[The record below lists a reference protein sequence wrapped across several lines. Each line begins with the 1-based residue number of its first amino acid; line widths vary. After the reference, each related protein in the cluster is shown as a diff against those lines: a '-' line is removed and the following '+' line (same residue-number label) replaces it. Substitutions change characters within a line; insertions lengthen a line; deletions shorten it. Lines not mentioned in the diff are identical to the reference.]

1 MAPYIDLQDSPPSAD
16 AVSHTQST
24 KDTNFASQYW
34 EELFRSVGSQPRLA
48 CLPLDH
54 QWPRAETTVR
64 APNSLFDAATSFG
77 RTHNTSLE
85 DLIYAVWA
93 IVCARQTVSGQCTAV
108 FTVAGRSRS
117 TGKHVSTGNGEDKHD
132 YPLVLSVPDDVD
144 VLSWIRHVG
153 TAAATASAHS
163 HIGYERIMETASA
176 MRPQVK
182 LSVTFEDDSRDTMA
196 PDDDFP
202 LVFNICAS
210 AGLQLRMRHNASV
223 PRVDVRTLLDRFE
236 VTLQRVTENHDAKVS
251 SVDIM
256 PPVERQLLLDYGKA
270 ALKPKSGLVHCL
282 VEEQAKVRPD
292 AAAVQFE
299 TEPALTYSA
308 LNKRSNQLA
317 RQLRQHGAQYIAVHL
332 RMSTDFIVALLAIL
346 KSGAAYVILDPD
358 APAARKS
365 FILED
370 LQPGL
375 VLVDPSTAGELDKE
389 VQIGELLSQSFS
401 HDDGDLINVQD
412 PNSVAYVIYTSG
424 STGKPKSVLLEHR
437 AAFNGLLA
445 FPPVAG
451 LRQLLFFNPAF
462 SAAQRSIWATLT
474 VGGCLCL
481 ASKENLTVHTAK
493 MINTMDVNSVDMTSS
508 AAALISPDDVPS
520 LRRMVL
526 GGDMVNPTVI
536 QTWEHRV
543 ELLSSYGLS
552 ECTQLNWRHRLQS
565 NVSARMIG
573 QPYDTTTSYVLIPG
587 TTELSPLLVPG
598 ELCLGGA
605 QIARGYLHRP
615 EETTKRFVQ
624 NPFGKGRLYRTGDM
638 AVRHADGSV
647 ELIGRIDFQVKIN
660 GHRVD
665 PGEPNSIIQAIEEVE
680 DSAVVPASVNN
691 RTVLVAAVVSRS
703 DTDWGALV
711 GKLRPFLAAR
721 LPLYMVP
728 QFWVSMP
735 DLPVNANGKVDMVAI
750 RKTVEGLGESG
761 QLLPERCHMRVKEE
775 GNLTDNEM
783 VVRSLWAK
791 ILSLPESEIS
801 LGDSFI
807 SLGGTSLEAIQVV
820 SQLQLVHGLS
830 LRVEDILLGDSL
842 SGVARAVQPQLAEEK
857 ADNDTTSSASFQVSP
872 SIENFGIGISD
883 IEDAFPVTPFQ
894 EAAIANTMMGGTS
907 YIYSRSYSFEG
918 YRQDDIKA
926 AFETLMKS
934 DRCLRATFVPNGTT
948 FLQVVRK
955 TADIPWVASDIDVTE
970 YMQQQ
975 MTKAMYPGELWWN
988 AAALPNNVL
997 VITAHHALFDFWS
1010 NEFLIQDL
1018 TSVLQGTPRIERG
1031 GFRRYIE
1038 YLRQHDAVAMQRF
1051 WQGYLDGAVPSR
1063 LGSQAAPENTVTAEV
1078 HCDLK
1083 TTALKR
1089 RVTPGVL
1096 LYAAW
1101 AVVLGLANSTED
1113 VVMGVTI
1120 SGRDAPVAG
1129 ILQMSGP
1136 TLMVA
1141 PLRVKV
1147 NRTTPLDELVEN
1159 VQSNLWAVAKNA
1171 PYGLRRILQASG
1183 QPKDFF
1189 DTMANFLIKIPAP
1202 TPPGG
1207 LRQLPESNLGTVEY
1221 TKLELRNE
1229 SLDRV
1234 TLTSTLEPEYAQTL
1248 ADTLAAVLDTAFDA
1262 PLTKIGE
1269 FTLVQ
1274 PVPRLMDRLDD
1285 PVGNVPG
1292 HSEAHTNKVKDLA
1305 KIPDGELA
1313 HSALQRIA
1321 ACHPSRTAVED
1332 ISGARI
1338 TYSGLAIKMNQLAGL
1353 LRERGLVL
1361 EQIVPIML
1369 EKSINTIVAMFGIL
1383 VAGGAFLPL
1392 GPENPRERN
1401 LGILEDSGAKLVI
1414 TDQLN
1419 ADFFKGTPYEVVI
1432 LDAVSW
1438 DTIPLQRQIVPG
1450 LNPNSLAYV
1459 IYTSGSTGK
1468 PKGTLIP
1475 HSAIVAAVEGILYA
1489 TTKDNSRRILWSLNY
1504 TFDGSFYPLFPT
1516 LSTGRTLCVAPH
1528 NIIVGNLA
1536 EVITTMKVDQIN
1548 LTPTMASLLHPDDV
1562 PTLEILATGGE
1573 PVTHNMLNVWAPRI
1587 KVYTSYGPTEA
1598 TICVTTRAVTPD
1610 MNIRNVGSP
1619 FPNTTAL
1626 ILDPDTTEEQPSGS
1640 VGELCIAGPQL
1651 ARGYLNRPEATNKAF
1666 QGNSNQRFYRTGD
1679 LARLLP
1685 NGEIELFGRKDDQV
1699 KINGHRMELG
1709 EIESVIR
1716 QANVFSQCA
1725 VIAAT
1730 VLKKKQLV
1738 AFCSTSVQTPGEK
1751 TEEENLLLPPRQSTE
1766 VDQVKAQLTTL
1777 PQYMVPTIWLP
1788 VSKLPS
1794 LTSGKI
1800 DRKRLT
1806 ALVEGMAD
1814 SVLKGYLPHSEMS
1827 EIESEAEQEL
1837 QSLWSALFDTPIED
1851 IHANST
1857 FHAMGGDSISAL
1869 NLGSMLRRRGY
1880 KIQINDILS
1889 SSTLR
1894 EQAALMVKDQAN
1906 ANSTAAEPVQQLVFQ
1921 PPEAVYERLV
1931 EIGVSVN
1938 DVEDIYPCSP
1948 GQIEFFTQGEKQDRF
1963 WQLMA
1968 VRTLP
1973 DDLDFDRWI
1982 YLTTQ
1987 LTKNNQILRA
1997 LYLQTDTQNP
2007 QTLVQV
2013 VLKHPVLNLA
2023 YRSYRTEEQKQSI
2036 LEAEWQTPFDP
2047 AKPFVRYTLLENSE
2061 GTRDLVINLH
2071 HSSYDGTL
2079 LHIFDDQFQ
2088 ALNQNQPIQRPTPF
2102 KDFITHFLG
2111 TPKQPQLDYW
2121 TRLLQNHYF
2130 DFPSTVTNPKLSST
2144 EVAKIDASVGI
2155 NDLASSTG
2163 VTAPIVFQTAYSLL
2177 LAHLSGAQDV
2187 IYDNL
2192 VTGRN
2197 VALDNPQLIN
2207 GNCANFL
2214 PYHSHV
2220 AEDMPIE
2227 TLLRST
2233 QADFWA
2239 STENGLVSLGEIY
2252 EALGRDRSTAAAKC
2266 LFCFQPFEPATPQQD
2281 PMRWVVMKMSKNRMT
2296 FNYAI
2301 QMEVVKAAAKGEYIV
2316 RFGYDERAF
2325 SSDEARAALTWYTRC
2340 LDGMVKRKVVG
2351 ELGV

>member
-1 MAPYIDLQDSPPSAD
+1 MAPYIDSQDDSPSSVD
-16 AVSHTQST
+16 AFSHVQPT
-24 KDTNFASQYW
+24 KDANVASQYW
-34 EELFRSVGSQPRLA
+34 EELLRSVGSQTRLA

-54 QWPRAETTVR
+54 QWPRAETTVL
-64 APNSLFDAATSFG
+64 ASDGLLEAAMTFG
-77 RTHNTSLE
+77 RTHNITLE

-93 IVCARQTVSGQCTAV
+93 IVSARQTVSAQSTV
-108 FTVAGRSRS
+108 MFTVGGRNQPSAKQD
-117 TGKHVSTGNGEDKHD
+117 TTENGGAEQD
-132 YPLVLSVPDDVD
+132 YPLVLSVPEDVD
-144 VLSWIRHVG
+144 ILSWVRHVR
-153 TAAATASAHS
+153 TAAAAASALS
-163 HIGYERIMETASA
+163 YIGYDRIMQTAEGI
-176 MRPQVK
+176 RPQVK
-182 LSVTFEDDSRDTMA
+182 LSVTFEDDSHDTMA

-202 LVFNICAS
+202 LVFNVIAS
-210 AGLQLRMRHNASV
+210 ASLKLSMRHNATV
-223 PRVDVRTLLDRFE
+223 PRGDVRALLDRFA

-256 PPVERQLLLDYGKA
+256 PPAERQLLLDYGKA
-270 ALKPKSGLVHCL
+270 PLKPKSGMVHSL

-299 TEPALTYSA
+299 AEPPLTYSA

-317 RQLRQHGAQYIAVHL
+317 RRIRQNGAKYIAVHL

-358 APAARKS
+358 APVARKS
-365 FILED
+365 FIHED

-375 VLVDPSTAGELDKE
+375 ILVDNSTAGELDKE
-389 VQIGELLSQSFS
+389 AQIGDLLSQSS
-401 HDDGDLINVQD
+401 SNDTGDLVHVQD
-412 PNSVAYVIYTSG
+412 PSSVAYVIYTSG
-424 STGKPKSVLLEHR
+424 STGKPKPVLLDHQ

-445 FPPVAG
+445 FPPVAD

-462 SAAQRSIWATLT
+462 SAAQRSIWATLS

-481 ASKENLTVHTAK
+481 ASKENLTIHTAK
-493 MINTMDVNSVDMTSS
+493 MINTMNVNSIDMTSS

-526 GGDMVNPTVI
+526 GGEMVNPTVI

-565 NVSARMIG
+565 NVSSRMIG

-587 TTELSPLLVPG
+587 TTELAPLLVPG

-605 QIARGYLHRP
+605 QLARGYLHHS
-615 EETTKRFVQ
+615 EETTKRFIQ

-638 AVRHADGSV
+638 AVRHADGLV
-647 ELIGRIDFQVKIN
+647 ELVGRIDFQVKIN

-665 PGEPNSIIQAIEEVE
+665 PGEPNSIIQANEEVE

-691 RTVLVAAVVSRS
+691 RAVLVAAVVSRP
-703 DTDWGALV
+703 DIDWEALV
-711 GKLRPFLAAR
+711 GKLRLFLAAK

-735 DLPVNANGKVDMVAI
+735 ALPVNANGKVDMVAI
-750 RKTVEGLGESG
+750 RKTVEALGESG
-761 QLLPERCHMRVKEE
+761 QLLPERSHLGCTEE
-775 GNLTDNEM
+775 GNLTENEK
-783 VVRSLWAK
+783 VVRSLWAS

-807 SLGGTSLEAIQVV
+807 ALGGTSLEAIQVV
-820 SQLQLVHGLS
+820 SQLQVVHGLS
-830 LRVEDILLGDSL
+830 LRVEDILLGETL
-842 SGVARAVQPQLAEEK
+842 SQVAAAVQPQLAEEK
-857 ADNDTTSSASFQVSP
+857 ADNDTASSALFQVAA
-872 SIENFGIGISD
+872 SIESLGIGTSEV
-883 IEDAFPVTPFQ
+883 EDAFPVTPFQ

-918 YRQDDIKA
+918 YSEDDVKA
-926 AFETLMKS
+926 AFETLLKS
-934 DRCLRATFVPNGTT
+934 DGWLRTTFVPKGTT
-948 FLQVVRK
+948 FLQVVKK
-955 TADIPWVASDIDVTE
+955 TAELPWDTSDMDVTE
-970 YMQQQ
+970 YMEKR
-975 MTKAMYPGELWWN
+975 TSTAMHPGELWWN

-1010 NEFLIQDL
+1010 NEFLTQDL
-1018 TSVLQGTPRIERG
+1018 TSVLQGTPRIQRRG
-1031 GFRRYIE
+1031 LRPYVE
-1038 YLRQHDAVAMQRF
+1038 YLQQHDVVAMQKF
-1051 WQGYLDGAVPSR
+1051 WQEYLDGAVPSR
-1063 LGSQAAPENTVTAEV
+1063 LSSQAAPENTVTAEV

-1083 TTALKR
+1083 STASQR

-1113 VVMGVTI
+1113 VVMGVTF
-1120 SGRDAPVAG
+1120 SGRDAPVPG
-1129 ILQMSGP
+1129 VLQMSGP

-1147 NRTTPLDELVEN
+1147 KSTTPLDAHLEN
-1159 VQSNLWAVAKNA
+1159 VQSNLWAVARNA
-1171 PYGLRRILQASG
+1171 PYGLRKILKASG
-1183 QPKDFF
+1183 QPKDLF
-1189 DTMANFLIKIPAP
+1189 DTMANFLIKIPTF

-1207 LRQLPESNLGTVEY
+1207 LRQLPKSNLGTVEY

-1234 TLTSTLEPEYAQTL
+1234 TLTSTLEPGYAQAL
-1248 ADTLAAVLDTAFDA
+1248 ADTLAAILDTASDA
-1262 PLTKIGE
+1262 PLTRLGE
-1269 FTLVQ
+1269 FKLVQ
-1274 PVPRLMDRLDD
+1274 PVSRLMERLND
-1285 PVGNVPG
+1285 PVGNVPV
-1292 HSEAHTNKVKDLA
+1292 SEGQTIRVEDPAES
-1305 KIPDGELA
+1305 PDAELA

-1321 ACHPSRTAVED
+1321 ASHPSWTAVED
-1332 ISGARI
+1332 IAGARI
-1338 TYSGLAIKMNQLAGL
+1338 TYAGLAIKMNQLAGL
-1353 LRERGLVL
+1353 LRERGLEL

-1419 ADFFKGTPYEVVI
+1419 ADFFEGTSYEVVI
-1432 LDAVSW
+1432 IDAVAW
-1438 DTIPLQRQIVPG
+1438 DTIPLQRQVVPG

-1475 HSAIVAAVEGILYA
+1475 HSAIVAALEGILYA
-1489 TTKDNSRRILWSLNY
+1489 TTQDNSRRIMWSLNY

-1516 LSTGRTLCVAPH
+1516 LATGRTLCVAPQ
-1528 NIIVGNLA
+1528 NVIVGNLA
-1536 EVITTMKVDQIN
+1536 EVITKMRADQIN

-1598 TICVTTRAVTPD
+1598 TICVTTRQVTPD
-1610 MNIRNVGSP
+1610 MNIRNVGRP

-1626 ILDPDTTEEQPSGS
+1626 ILDPDTTEELPSGS

-1666 QGNSNQRFYRTGD
+1666 QGTSNQRFYRTGD

-1738 AFCSTSVQTPGEK
+1738 AFCSTSVQTPGEA
-1751 TEEENLLLPPRQSTE
+1751 TGEDLLLPPTQLPE
-1766 VDQVKAQLTTL
+1766 VDQIKAQLTTL

-1794 LTSGKI
+1794 LISGKI

-1814 SVLKGYLPHSEMS
+1814 SVLKGYLPHSETS
-1827 EIESEAEQEL
+1827 EINSEAEREL
-1837 QSLWSALFDTPIED
+1837 QSLWSALFDTPAED

-1857 FHAMGGDSISAL
+1857 FHALGGDSISAL

-1894 EQAALMVKDQAN
+1894 EQAALMVKDQPN
-1906 ANSTAAEPVQQLVFQ
+1906 GDSSAAENVPQLVYQ
-1921 PPEAVYERLV
+1921 PSQAVYERLV
-1931 EIGVSVN
+1931 ELGVSRN

-1948 GQIEFFTQGEKQDRF
+1948 GQIEFFTQGEKPDRF

-1973 DDLDFDRWI
+1973 NDLDFDRWI

-2007 QTLVQV
+2007 QTLLQV
-2013 VLKHPVLNLA
+2013 VLKHPILNLA
-2023 YRSYRTEEQKQSI
+2023 YRSYRTEEEKQSI
-2036 LEAEWQTPFDP
+2036 LEAEWQRPFNP
-2047 AKPFVRYTLLENSE
+2047 AKPFVRYTLLENTQ

-2088 ALNQNQPIQRPTPF
+2088 ALNQNQPIHQPTPF
-2102 KDFITHFLG
+2102 KDFITHFLR

-2121 TRLLQNHYF
+2121 TRLLQNHCF
-2130 DFPSTVTNPKLSST
+2130 DFPAAVTEPKLSNT
-2144 EVAKIDASVGI
+2144 EVAKINASLGI

-2163 VTAPIVFQTAYSLL
+2163 VTAPIVFQTAYTLL
-2177 LAHLSGAQDV
+2177 LAHLSGARDV

-2220 AEDMPIE
+2220 MEDMPIE
-2227 TLLRST
+2227 TLLRTT

-2252 EALGRDRSTAAAKC
+2252 EALGRDRSTAASKC
-2266 LFCFQPFEPATPQQD
+2266 LFCFQPFEPVTSQQD
-2281 PMRWVVMKMSKNRMT
+2281 PMRWIVMKMSKNRMT

-2316 RFGYDERAF
+2316 RFGYDERAL
-2325 SSDEARAALTWYTRC
+2325 SSDEARTALAWYTRC

-2351 ELGV
+2351 ELEV

>member
-1 MAPYIDLQDSPPSAD
+1 MAPYIDSQDDSPLPVD
-16 AVSHTQST
+16 TFSHVQPT
-24 KDTNFASQYW
+24 KDTNVAYQYW
-34 EELFRSVGSQPRLA
+34 KELLRSVGSQSRLA

-54 QWPRAETTVR
+54 QWPRAETTVL
-64 APNSLFDAATSFG
+64 ASDGLLEAAMTFG
-77 RTHNTSLE
+77 RTHNIALE

-93 IVCARQTVSGQCTAV
+93 IVSARQTVSAQSTV
-108 FTVAGRSRS
+108 MFTVGGRNQPSAKQD
-117 TGKHVSTGNGEDKHD
+117 TTENGGAKQD
-132 YPLVLSVPDDVD
+132 YPLVLSVPEDVD
-144 VLSWIRHVG
+144 ILSWVRHVG
-153 TAAATASAHS
+153 TAAATASALS
-163 HIGYERIMETASA
+163 YIGYDRIMQTASGI
-176 MRPQVK
+176 RPQVK
-182 LSVTFEDDSRDTMA
+182 LSVTFEDDNHDTMA

-202 LVFNICAS
+202 LVFNVIAS
-210 AGLQLRMRHNASV
+210 ASLKLSMRHNATV
-223 PRVDVRTLLDRFE
+223 PRGDVRALLDRFA

-256 PPVERQLLLDYGKA
+256 PPAERQLLLDYGKA
-270 ALKPKSGLVHCL
+270 PLKPKSGMVQSL

-299 TEPALTYSA
+299 TEPPLTYSA

-317 RQLRQHGAQYIAVHL
+317 RRIRQYGAKYIAVHL

-358 APAARKS
+358 APVARKS
-365 FILED
+365 FIHED

-375 VLVDPSTAGELDKE
+375 ILVDNSTAGELDKE
-389 VQIGELLSQSFS
+389 AQIGDLLSQSS
-401 HDDGDLINVQD
+401 SNDTGDLVHVQD
-412 PNSVAYVIYTSG
+412 PSSVAYVIYTSG
-424 STGKPKSVLLEHR
+424 STGKPKPVLLDHQ

-462 SAAQRSIWATLT
+462 SAAQRSIWATLS

-481 ASKENLTVHTAK
+481 ASKENLTIHTAK
-493 MINTMDVNSVDMTSS
+493 MINTMNVNSIDMTSS

-526 GGDMVNPTVI
+526 GGEMVNPTVI

-565 NVSARMIG
+565 NVSSRMIG

-587 TTELSPLLVPG
+587 TTELAPLLVPG

-605 QIARGYLHRP
+605 QLARGYLHHS
-615 EETTKRFVQ
+615 EETTKRFIQ

-638 AVRHADGSV
+638 AVRHADGLV
-647 ELIGRIDFQVKIN
+647 ELVGRIDFQVKIN

-665 PGEPNSIIQAIEEVE
+665 PGEPNSIIQANEEVE

-691 RTVLVAAVVSRS
+691 RAVLVAAVVSRP
-703 DTDWGALV
+703 DIDWEALV
-711 GKLRPFLAAR
+711 GKLRLFLAAK

-735 DLPVNANGKVDMVAI
+735 ALPVNANGKVDMVAI
-750 RKTVEGLGESG
+750 RKTVEALGESG
-761 QLLPERCHMRVKEE
+761 QLLPERSHLGFTEE
-775 GNLTDNEM
+775 GNLTENEK
-783 VVRSLWAK
+783 VIRSLWGR

-801 LGDSFI
+801 FGDSFI
-807 SLGGTSLEAIQVV
+807 ALGGTSLEAIQVV
-820 SQLQLVHGLS
+820 SQLQVVHGLS
-830 LRVEDILLGDSL
+830 LRVEDILLGETL
-842 SGVARAVQPQLAEEK
+842 SQVAAAVQPQLAEEK
-857 ADNDTTSSASFQVSP
+857 ADNDIASSALFQVAA
-872 SIENFGIGISD
+872 SIESLGIGISE

-918 YRQDDIKA
+918 YSEDDVKA

-934 DRCLRATFVPNGTT
+934 DGWLRTTFVPNGTT
-948 FLQVVRK
+948 FLQVVKK
-955 TADIPWVASDIDVTE
+955 TAELPWDTSDMDVTE
-970 YMQQQ
+970 YMQKRTP
-975 MTKAMYPGELWWN
+975 MAMHPGELWWN

-1010 NEFLIQDL
+1010 NEFLTQDL
-1018 TSVLQGTPRIERG
+1018 TSVLQGTPRIQRR
-1031 GFRRYIE
+1031 GFRPYVE
-1038 YLRQHDAVAMQRF
+1038 YLQQHDVVAMQKF
-1051 WQGYLDGAVPSR
+1051 WQKYLDGAVASR
-1063 LGSQAAPENTVTAEV
+1063 LSSQAAPENTVTAEV

-1083 TTALKR
+1083 STASQR

-1101 AVVLGLANSTED
+1101 AIVLGLVNSTED
-1113 VVMGVTI
+1113 VVMGVTF

-1129 ILQMSGP
+1129 VLQMSGP

-1147 NRTTPLDELVEN
+1147 KSTTPLDAHLEN
-1159 VQSNLWAVAKNA
+1159 VQSNLWAVARNA
-1171 PYGLRRILQASG
+1171 PYGLRKILKASG
-1183 QPKDFF
+1183 QPKDLF
-1189 DTMANFLIKIPAP
+1189 DTMANFLIKIPTP
-1202 TPPGG
+1202 TPSGG
-1207 LRQLPESNLGTVEY
+1207 LRQLPQSNLGTVEY

-1234 TLTSTLEPEYAQTL
+1234 TLTSTLEPGYAQAL
-1248 ADTLAAVLDTAFDA
+1248 ADTLAAILDTASDA
-1262 PLTKIGE
+1262 PLTRLGE
-1269 FTLVQ
+1269 FKLVQ
-1274 PVPRLMDRLDD
+1274 PVSRLMERVDD
-1285 PVGNVPG
+1285 PVDNVPV
-1292 HSEAHTNKVKDLA
+1292 SEGQTIKVEDPPEG
-1305 KIPDGELA
+1305 PDAELA

-1321 ACHPSRTAVED
+1321 ASHPSWTAVED
-1332 ISGARI
+1332 IAGARI
-1338 TYSGLAIKMNQLAGL
+1338 TYAGLTIKMNQLAGL
-1353 LRERGLVL
+1353 LREKGLEL
-1361 EQIVPIML
+1361 EQIVPIMV

-1414 TDQLN
+1414 TDQVN
-1419 ADFFKGTPYEVVI
+1419 AEFFEGTSYEVI
-1432 LDAVSW
+1432 IIDAVTW
-1438 DTIPLQRQIVPG
+1438 DTIPLQRQVVPG
-1450 LNPNSLAYV
+1450 LNANSLAYV

-1475 HSAIVAAVEGILYA
+1475 HSAIVAALEGILYA
-1489 TTKDNSRRILWSLNY
+1489 TTQDNSRRILWSLNY

-1516 LSTGRTLCVAPH
+1516 LATGRTLCVAPQ
-1528 NIIVGNLA
+1528 NVIVGNLA
-1536 EVITTMKVDQIN
+1536 EVITKMRVDQIN

-1598 TICVTTRAVTPD
+1598 TICVTTRQVTPD
-1610 MNIRNVGSP
+1610 MSIRNVGRP

-1626 ILDPDTTEEQPSGS
+1626 ILDPDTMEELPSGS

-1666 QGNSNQRFYRTGD
+1666 QGTSNQRFYRTGD

-1716 QANVFSQCA
+1716 QVNVFSQCA

-1738 AFCSTSVQTPGEK
+1738 AFCSKSVQTPGEA
-1751 TEEENLLLPPRQSTE
+1751 TGEDLLLPPTQLPE
-1766 VDQVKAQLTTL
+1766 VDQIKAQLTTL

-1814 SVLKGYLPHSEMS
+1814 SVLKGYLPHSETS
-1827 EIESEAEQEL
+1827 KINSEAEREL
-1837 QSLWSALFDTPIED
+1837 QSLWSALFETPAED

-1857 FHAMGGDSISAL
+1857 FHALGGDSISAL

-1894 EQAALMVKDQAN
+1894 EQAALMVKDQPN
-1906 ANSTAAEPVQQLVFQ
+1906 VDSTAAENVQQLVYQ
-1921 PPEAVYERLV
+1921 PSQVVYERLV
-1931 EIGVSVN
+1931 ELGVSRN

-1948 GQIEFFTQGEKQDRF
+1948 GQIEFFTQGEKPDRF

-1973 DDLDFDRWI
+1973 NDFDFDRWI

-2007 QTLVQV
+2007 QTLLQV
-2013 VLKHPVLNLA
+2013 VLKHPILNLA
-2023 YRSYRTEEQKQSI
+2023 YRSYRTEEEKQSI
-2036 LEAEWQTPFDP
+2036 LEAEWQRPFNP
-2047 AKPFVRYTLLENSE
+2047 AKPFVRYTLLENTQ

-2088 ALNQNQPIQRPTPF
+2088 ALNQNQPIHQPTPF
-2102 KDFITHFLG
+2102 KDFITHFLR

-2121 TRLLQNHYF
+2121 IRLLQNHCF
-2130 DFPSTVTNPKLSST
+2130 DFPAAVTEPKLSNT
-2144 EVAKIDASVGI
+2144 EVAKINASLGI

-2163 VTAPIVFQTAYSLL
+2163 VTAPVVFQTAYSLL
-2177 LAHLSGAQDV
+2177 LAHLSGARDV

-2220 AEDMPIE
+2220 MEDMPIE
-2227 TLLRST
+2227 TLLRTT

-2266 LFCFQPFEPATPQQD
+2266 LFCFQPFEPVTSQQD

-2301 QMEVVKAAAKGEYIV
+2301 QMEVVKAAARGEYIV
-2316 RFGYDERAF
+2316 RFGYDERAL
-2325 SSDEARAALTWYTRC
+2325 SSDEARTALAWYTRC

-2351 ELGV
+2351 ELEV

>member
-1 MAPYIDLQDSPPSAD
+1 MAPYIGTQEGSPSSLGTF
-16 AVSHTQST
+16 SHVQLS
-24 KDTNFASQYW
+24 KDTNVASQYW
-34 EELFRSVGSQPRLA
+34 EELFHSVGSQPRLA
-48 CLPLDH
+48 CVPLDH
-54 QWPRAETTVR
+54 QWPRAETTVL
-64 APNSLFDAATSFG
+64 ASDGLLEAATTFS
-77 RTHNTSLE
+77 RTHNISLA

-93 IVCARQTVSGQCTAV
+93 IVSARQTVSGQSTAL
-108 FTVAGRSRS
+108 FTVTGRSYPS
-117 TGKHVSTGNGEDKHD
+117 AKQDTPENGRAEQD
-132 YPLVLSVPDDVD
+132 YPLLLSVPEDVD
-144 VLSWIRHVG
+144 VLSWVRSVS
-153 TAAATASAHS
+153 TAAATASALS
-163 HIGYERIMETASA
+163 YIGYDRIMERTSG

-182 LSVTFEDDSRDTMA
+182 VSVTFEVDSHDTMA

-202 LVFNICAS
+202 LVFNIIAS
-210 AGLQLRMRHNASV
+210 ARLQLSMRHNATV
-223 PRVDVRTLLDRFE
+223 PRGDVRALLDRFAA
-236 VTLQRVTENHDAKVS
+236 TLQRVTANHDAKVS

-256 PPVERQLLLDYGKA
+256 PPAERQLLLDYGKA
-270 ALKPKSGLVHCL
+270 PLKPKSGMAHSLI
-282 VEEQAKVRPD
+282 EEQAKARPD
-292 AAAVQFE
+292 AAAVQYE
-299 TEPALTYSA
+299 TEPPLTFSA
-308 LNKRSNQLA
+308 LNTRANQLA
-317 RQLRQHGAQYIAVHL
+317 RQIRPYGTKYIAVHL

-365 FILED
+365 FILDD

-375 VLVDPSTAGELDKE
+375 VLVDISTAGELANE
-389 VQIGELLSQSFS
+389 VQLGSLLSQASS
-401 HDDGDLINVQD
+401 HDTGDLLHVQD
-412 PNSVAYVIYTSG
+412 PSSVAYVIYTSG
-424 STGKPKSVLLEHR
+424 STGKPKPTLLEHQ
-437 AAFNGLLA
+437 AVFNGLLA
-445 FPPVAG
+445 FPPIEG

-462 SAAQRSIWATLT
+462 SAAQRSIWATLA

-493 MINTMDVNSVDMTSS
+493 MINTMDINSVDMTSS

-526 GGDMVNPTVI
+526 GGEMVNPAVI
-536 QTWEHRV
+536 QRWEHRV

-565 NVSARMIG
+565 NVSSRLIG
-573 QPYDTTTSYVLIPG
+573 QPYDTTTSYILLPG
-587 TTELSPLLVPG
+587 TTELAPLLVPG

-605 QIARGYLHRP
+605 QLARGYLHRP
-615 EETTKRFVQ
+615 DETAKRFIP
-624 NPFGKGRLYRTGDM
+624 NPFGKGKLYRTGDM

-691 RTVLVAAVVSRS
+691 RTVLVAAVVSRP
-703 DTDWGALV
+703 DTEWEALV
-711 GKLRPFLAAR
+711 RKLRPFLAAR

-735 DLPVNANGKVDMVAI
+735 ALPVNANGKIDLVAI
-750 RKTVEGLGESG
+750 RRTVEALGESG
-761 QLLPERCHMRVKEE
+761 QLLPERSSIGSREE
-775 GNLTDNEM
+775 RDLTDSEK

-791 ILSLPESEIS
+791 VLSLSESEIS
-801 LGDSFI
+801 LEDSFI

-820 SQLQLVHGLS
+820 SQLQVLHQLS
-830 LRVEDILLGDSL
+830 LRVEDILLGETL
-842 SGVARAVQPQLAEEK
+842 FQVAAAVQPQPVEGK
-857 ADNDTTSSASFQVSP
+857 PDNDTISAALFEVAP
-872 SIENFGIGISD
+872 SIESVGISISS

-918 YRQDDIKA
+918 YSPDDVRA

-934 DRCLRATFVPNGTT
+934 DGWLRTTYVPHGTS
-948 FLQVVRK
+948 FLQVVKK
-955 TADIPWVASDIDVTE
+955 TADLPWETSDMDVTE
-970 YMQQQ
+970 YLQKQ
-975 MTKAMYPGELWWN
+975 TSKGMYPGELWWT

-1018 TSVLQGTPRIERG
+1018 TSVLQGTPRIQRR
-1031 GFRRYIE
+1031 GFRPYVE
-1038 YLRQHDAVAMQRF
+1038 YLQQHDPVAMQEF
-1051 WQGYLDGAVPSR
+1051 WQGYLEGAVPSH
-1063 LGSQAAPENTVTAEV
+1063 LGSQIAPENTVAAEV

-1083 TTALKR
+1083 RTASQR

-1101 AVVLGLANSTED
+1101 AIVLGLANSTED
-1113 VVMGVTI
+1113 VVMGVTF
-1120 SGRDAPVAG
+1120 SGRDAPLAG
-1129 ILQMSGP
+1129 VLQMSGP

-1147 NRTTPLDELVEN
+1147 NKVTPLDKHLED
-1159 VQSNLWAVAKNA
+1159 VQSNLWAVARNA
-1171 PYGLRRILQASG
+1171 PYGLRKILKASG
-1183 QPKDFF
+1183 QAKDLF
-1189 DTMANFLIKIPAP
+1189 DTMVNFLIKIPTS
-1202 TPPGG
+1202 TPAGG

-1221 TKLELRNE
+1221 TRIELRNE
-1229 SLDRV
+1229 SLNRV
-1234 TLTSTLEPEYAQTL
+1234 TLTSTLEPRYAQAL
-1248 ADTLAAVLDTAFDA
+1248 ADTLAAILGAASDQ
-1262 PLTKIGE
+1262 PLTKLGE
-1269 FTLVQ
+1269 FRLVQ
-1274 PVPRLMDRLDD
+1274 PVPRLMERLDD
-1285 PVGNVPG
+1285 PVGSVPV
-1292 HSEAHTNKVKDLA
+1292 SAVHTIQAEDRVES
-1305 KIPDGELA
+1305 PGGELA
-1313 HSALQRIA
+1313 HSALQRMA
-1321 ACHPSRTAVED
+1321 ASHPSRTAVED

-1338 TYSGLAIKMNQLAGL
+1338 TYAGLAIKMNQLAGL
-1353 LRERGLVL
+1353 LRERGLEL

-1401 LGILEDSGAKLVI
+1401 LGILEDCGAKLVI
-1414 TDQLN
+1414 ADQLN
-1419 ADFFKGTPYEVVI
+1419 ADFFKGTSYEVIVI
-1432 LDAVSW
+1432 DAIAW
-1438 DTIPLQRQIVPG
+1438 DTIPLQRQVVPG

-1475 HSAIVAAVEGILYA
+1475 HSAIVAALDGILYA
-1489 TTKDNSRRILWSLNY
+1489 TTQDNSRRIMWSLNY

-1516 LSTGRTLCVAPH
+1516 LATGRTLCVAPQ
-1528 NIIVGNLA
+1528 NTIVGNLA
-1536 EVITTMKVDQIN
+1536 DVITKLRVDQIN

-1573 PVTHNMLNVWAPRI
+1573 PVTHHMLNVWAPRI

-1598 TICVTTRAVTPD
+1598 TICVTTRQVTPD
-1610 MNIRNVGSP
+1610 MNIRNVGRP

-1626 ILDPDTTEEQPSGS
+1626 ILDPDTMEELPSGS

-1666 QGNSNQRFYRTGD
+1666 QGTADQRFYRTGD

-1709 EIESVIR
+1709 EIESVIK
-1716 QANVFSQCA
+1716 QTNVFRQCA

-1738 AFCSTSVQTPGEK
+1738 AFCSSSVQTPGEA
-1751 TEEENLLLPPRQSTE
+1751 TGEDLLLAPTELPE
-1766 VDQVKAQLTTL
+1766 VDQIKAQLTTL

-1814 SVLKGYLPHSEMS
+1814 NVLKSYLPHSETS
-1827 EIESEAEQEL
+1827 EICSEAEREL
-1837 QSLWSALFDTPIED
+1837 QSLWSALFDTPAED

-1857 FHAMGGDSISAL
+1857 FHALGGDSISAL

-1889 SSTLR
+1889 RSTLR
-1894 EQAALMVKDQAN
+1894 EQAALMVQGQPNGD
-1906 ANSTAAEPVQQLVFQ
+1906 STAAEAVPQPVFQ

-1931 EIGVSVN
+1931 ELGVSRN

-1948 GQIEFFTQGEKQDRF
+1948 GQIEFFTQGEKPDRF

-1987 LTKNNQILRA
+1987 LTKTNQILRA
-1997 LYLQTDTQNP
+1997 LYLQTDAENP

-2023 YRSYRTEEQKQSI
+2023 YRSYRTEEEKQSI
-2036 LEAEWQTPFDP
+2036 LEAEWQRPFDP
-2047 AKPFVRYTLLENSE
+2047 AKPFVRYTLLEDSQ
-2061 GTRDLVINLH
+2061 GTRSLVINLH

-2088 ALNQNQPIQRPTPF
+2088 ALHQNQPIQQPTPF
-2102 KDFITHFLG
+2102 KDFITHFLR

-2121 TRLLQNHYF
+2121 TRLLQNHSF
-2130 DFPSTVTNPKLSST
+2130 DFPSAVIEPKLSST
-2144 EVAKIDASVGI
+2144 EVAKIDASLGI
-2155 NDLASSTG
+2155 NGLASSTG

-2177 LAHLSGAQDV
+2177 LAHLSGARDV

-2214 PYHSHV
+2214 PYHSYV
-2220 AEDMPIE
+2220 ADDIPIE

-2233 QADFWA
+2233 QADFWT

-2266 LFCFQPFEPATPQQD
+2266 LFCFQPFEPVTAQQD

-2301 QMEVVKAAAKGEYIV
+2301 QMEVVKAAAKGEYLV

-2325 SSDEARAALTWYTRC
+2325 SAEEARAALAWYTRC
-2340 LDGMVKRKVVG
+2340 LDGMVKSKVVG

>member
-1 MAPYIDLQDSPPSAD
+1 MAPYIDMQDDSPPLVD
-16 AVSHTQST
+16 AFSHIQST
-24 KDTNFASQYW
+24 KDTNVASRYW
-34 EELFRSVGSQPRLA
+34 EELFHSVASQPRLA

-54 QWPRAETTVR
+54 QWPRAETTVM
-64 APNSLFDAATSFG
+64 ASDGLLEAAIRFG

-93 IVCARQTVSGQCTAV
+93 IVSARQMVSGQCTAV
-108 FTVAGRSRS
+108 FTVAGHNQSIA
-117 TGKHVSTGNGEDKHD
+117 KHGTTENGEKEAGHD

-144 VLSWIRHVG
+144 VLSWIRKVG
-153 TAAATASAHS
+153 TAAAIASAHS
-163 HIGYERIMETASA
+163 YIGYERIMETASG
-176 MRPQVK
+176 MRRQVK
-182 LSVTFEDDSRDTMA
+182 LSVTFEDDSDDTMA

-202 LVFNICAS
+202 LVFDICAS
-210 AGLQLRMRHNASV
+210 AGLKLSMRHNATV
-223 PRVDVRTLLDRFE
+223 PRGDVRALLDRFA

-256 PPVERQLLLDYGKA
+256 PAAERQLLLDYGKA
-270 ALKPKSGLVHCL
+270 ALKPSSGLVHCL
-282 VEEQAKVRPD
+282 VEQQAKVRPD

-299 TEPALTYSA
+299 TESLLTYSA

-317 RQLRQHGAQYIAVHL
+317 RQIRQYGTTPYIAVHL

-375 VLVDPSTAGELDKE
+375 VLVDHSTAGELDKE

-401 HDDGDLINVQD
+401 HDAGDLMHVQD
-412 PNSVAYVIYTSG
+412 PSSVAYVIYTSG
-424 STGKPKSVLLEHR
+424 STGKPKSVLLEHQ
-437 AAFNGLLA
+437 AAFNGLSA

-462 SAAQRSIWATLT
+462 SAAQRSIWATLS

-481 ASKENLTVHTAK
+481 ASKENLTVHMAK
-493 MINTMDVNSVDMTSS
+493 MINAMDVNSVDMTST
-508 AAALISPDDVPS
+508 AAALISPGDVPS
-520 LRRMVL
+520 VRRMVL

-536 QTWEHRV
+536 QTWAHRV
-543 ELLSSYGLS
+543 ELVSSYGLS
-552 ECTQLNWRHRLQS
+552 ECTQLNWRHRLQP
-565 NVSARMIG
+565 NVSSRMIG
-573 QPYDTTTSYVLIPG
+573 QPYDTTTSYILIPG
-587 TTELSPLLVPG
+587 STELSPLLVPG

-605 QIARGYLHRP
+605 QLARGYSNRP
-615 EETTKRFVQ
+615 EETTKRFIQ

-647 ELIGRIDFQVKIN
+647 EMIGRIDFQVKIN

-665 PGEPNSIIQAIEEVE
+665 PGEPNSIIQAIEQVE

-691 RTVLVAAVVSRS
+691 RTVLVAAVVSRP
-703 DTDWGALV
+703 DTDWEALV
-711 GKLRPFLAAR
+711 GKLRAFLAAR

-728 QFWVSMP
+728 HFWVSMP
-735 DLPVNANGKVDMVAI
+735 ALPVNANGKVDMVAI

-761 QLLPERCHMRVKEE
+761 QLLPERSHQGLKEE
-775 GNLTDNEM
+775 GNLTDNEK
-783 VVRSLWAK
+783 VVRSLWGK
-791 ILSLPESEIS
+791 FLSLSESKIS

-820 SQLQLVHGLS
+820 SQLQLVHGLG
-830 LRVEDILLGDSL
+830 LRVEDILLGDTL
-842 SGVARAVQPQLAEEK
+842 SQVAGAVQPQLAEEK
-857 ADNDTTSSASFQVSP
+857 ADNNYTTSSALFDVTP
-872 SIENFGIGISD
+872 SIESLGIRISD

-918 YRQDDIKA
+918 YSHDAVKA

-934 DRCLRATFVPNGTT
+934 DEWLRTTFVPDGTS
-948 FLQVVRK
+948 FLQVVKK
-955 TADIPWVASDIDVTE
+955 TADIPWETSDMDVTE

-975 MTKAMYPGELWWN
+975 MSKAMYPGELWWN

-1010 NEFLIQDL
+1010 NEFLTQDL
-1018 TSVLQGTPRIERG
+1018 TAVLQGTTPRIQRP
-1031 GFRRYIE
+1031 GFRRYVE
-1038 YLRQHDAVAMQRF
+1038 YLRQHDAGAMQRF

-1063 LGSQAAPENTVTAEV
+1063 LGSFQAAPENTVTSEV

-1083 TTALKR
+1083 STASQR

-1120 SGRDAPVAG
+1120 SGRDAPVPG

-1147 NRTTPLDELVEN
+1147 NKTTPLDAHLEY
-1159 VQSNLWAVAKNA
+1159 VQSNLWGIARNA
-1171 PYGLRRILQASG
+1171 PYGLRKILKVSG
-1183 QPKDFF
+1183 QPKDLF
-1189 DTMANFLIKIPAP
+1189 DTMANFLIKIPAAP

-1207 LRQLPESNLGTVEY
+1207 LRQMPESNFGTVEY

-1234 TLTSTLEPEYAQTL
+1234 TLTSTLEPGYAQAL
-1248 ADTLAAVLDTAFDA
+1248 ADTLAAVLDTASDA

-1269 FTLVQ
+1269 FKLVQ

-1285 PVGNVPG
+1285 PVGNVPAEDPAE
-1292 HSEAHTNKVKDLA
+1292 S
-1305 KIPDGELA
+1305 PDGELA

-1321 ACHPSRTAVED
+1321 ASHPSRTAVED

-1338 TYSGLAIKMNQLAGL
+1338 TYAGLAIKMNQLAAL
-1353 LRERGLVL
+1353 LRERGLL
-1361 EQIVPIML
+1361 LDQIVPIML

-1383 VAGGAFLPL
+1383 VAGGAFSPL

-1419 ADFFKGTPYEVVI
+1419 VEFFKGTSCEVI
-1432 LDAVSW
+1432 IIDAVAW

-1475 HSAIVAAVEGILYA
+1475 HSAIVAALEGILDA

-1516 LSTGRTLCVAPH
+1516 LSTGRTLCVAPQ

-1536 EVITTMKVDQIN
+1536 EVITTMRVDQIN

-1562 PTLEILATGGE
+1562 PTLELLATGGE

-1626 ILDPDTTEEQPSGS
+1626 ILDPDTTEELPSGS

-1666 QGNSNQRFYRTGD
+1666 FQRNNSNQRFYRTGD

-1716 QANVFSQCA
+1716 QANLFSQCA

-1738 AFCSTSVQTPGEK
+1738 AFCSTSVQTPGEE
-1751 TEEENLLLPPRQSTE
+1751 TLPLLLPPRQSPE
-1766 VDQVKAQLTTL
+1766 VDQIKAQLTTL

-1800 DRKRLT
+1800 DRKQLT

-1814 SVLKGYLPHSEMS
+1814 SVLKGYLPHSETS
-1827 EIESEAEQEL
+1827 EKINSEAEQEL
-1837 QSLWSALFDTPIED
+1837 QSLWSALFDTPAEE

-1857 FHAMGGDSISAL
+1857 FHTLGGDSISAL

-1894 EQAALMVKDQAN
+1894 EQAALMVKDQQN
-1906 ANSTAAEPVQQLVFQ
+1906 ADSQQLVFQ

-1931 EIGVSVN
+1931 QIGVSKN

-1948 GQIEFFTQGEKQDRF
+1948 GQIEFFTQGEKPDRF

-1973 DDLDFDRWI
+1973 KDLDFDRWI

-1997 LYLQTDTQNP
+1997 LYLQTEPQNP

-2023 YRSYRTEEQKQSI
+2023 YRSYRTEEERQSI
-2036 LEAEWQTPFDP
+2036 LEAEWQRPFDP
-2047 AKPFVRYTLLENSE
+2047 AKPFVRYTLLENSK
-2061 GTRDLVINLH
+2061 GARDLVINLH

-2088 ALNQNQPIQRPTPF
+2088 ALNQNQPIQQPPTPF

-2121 TRLLQNHYF
+2121 TRLLQTHYF
-2130 DFPSTVTNPKLSST
+2130 NFPSTVTQPKQSST
-2144 EVAKIDASVGI
+2144 EVARIDASVGI

-2177 LAHLSGAQDV
+2177 LAHLSGARDV

-2266 LFCFQPFEPATPQQD
+2266 LFCFQPFEPVITAHQQD
-2281 PMRWVVMKMSKNRMT
+2281 PMRWVVMKMSRNRMA
-2296 FNYAI
+2296 FNYAV

-2325 SSDEARAALTWYTRC
+2325 SPDEARTALAWYTRC
-2340 LDGMVKRKVVG
+2340 LDGMVKRKIVG
-2351 ELGV
+2351 EVV

>member
-1 MAPYIDLQDSPPSAD
+1 MAPYIDTQDDSPSSLD
-16 AVSHTQST
+16 AFSHVQPP
-24 KDTNFASQYW
+24 KDTNVAFQYW

-54 QWPRAETTVR
+54 QWPRAETTVL
-64 APNSLFDAATSFG
+64 ASDGLLEAAMTFG
-77 RTHNTSLE
+77 RAHNISLE

-93 IVCARQTVSGQCTAV
+93 IVSARQTVSGQSTV
-108 FTVAGRSRS
+108 LFTVTGRSQPS
-117 TGKHVSTGNGEDKHD
+117 AKQDTTENGGAEQH
-132 YPLVLSVPDDVD
+132 YPLVLSVPEDVD
-144 VLSWIRHVG
+144 VLSWVRHVG
-153 TAAATASAHS
+153 TAAATASALS
-163 HIGYERIMETASA
+163 YIGYDRIMERASG

-182 LSVTFEDDSRDTMA
+182 VSVTFEDDSHDTMA

-202 LVFNICAS
+202 LVFNIIAS
-210 AGLQLRMRHNASV
+210 ASLKLSMRHNATV
-223 PRVDVRTLLDRFE
+223 PRGDVRALLDRFA
-236 VTLQRVTENHDAKVS
+236 VMLQRVTENHDAKAS

-256 PPVERQLLLDYGKA
+256 PPAERQLLLDYGKA
-270 ALKPKSGLVHCL
+270 PLKPKSGMVHSL

-299 TEPALTYSA
+299 TESPLTYSA

-317 RQLRQHGAQYIAVHL
+317 RQIRQYGAKYIAVHL

-375 VLVDPSTAGELDKE
+375 VLVDHNTAGELDNE
-389 VQIGELLSQSFS
+389 VQIANLLSQSSS
-401 HDDGDLINVQD
+401 HDTGDLLHVQD
-412 PNSVAYVIYTSG
+412 PSSVAYVIYTSG
-424 STGKPKSVLLEHR
+424 STGKPKPVLLEHQ

-445 FPPVAG
+445 FPPVVG

-462 SAAQRSIWATLT
+462 SAAQRSIWATLA

-493 MINTMDVNSVDMTSS
+493 MINTMDINSVDMTSS

-526 GGDMVNPTVI
+526 GGEMVNPAVI
-536 QTWEHRV
+536 PTWEHRV

-565 NVSARMIG
+565 NVSSRMIG
-573 QPYDTTTSYVLIPG
+573 QPFDTTTSYILIPG
-587 TTELSPLLVPG
+587 TTELAPLLVPG

-605 QIARGYLHRP
+605 QLARGYLHRP
-615 EETTKRFVQ
+615 EETTKRFIP

-647 ELIGRIDFQVKIN
+647 ELVGRIDFQVKIN

-691 RTVLVAAVVSRS
+691 RTVLVAAVVSRP
-703 DTDWGALV
+703 DTEWEALV

-735 DLPVNANGKVDMVAI
+735 ALPVNANGKVDMMAI
-750 RKTVEGLGESG
+750 RKTVEALGESG
-761 QLLPERCHMRVKEE
+761 QLLPERSHLGLKEE
-775 GNLTDNEM
+775 SDLTDNEKAI
-783 VVRSLWAK
+783 RSLWAK
-791 ILSLPESEIS
+791 VLPLSESEIS
-801 LGDSFI
+801 LEDSFI

-820 SQLQLVHGLS
+820 SQLQVLHGLS
-830 LRVEDILLGDSL
+830 LRVEDILLGETL
-842 SGVARAVQPQLAEEK
+842 SQVAAAVQPQLAEEK
-857 ADNDTTSSASFQVSP
+857 ADNDTSSSALFQVAP
-872 SIENFGIGISD
+872 SIESLGISISG

-918 YRQDDIKA
+918 YSQDDVKA

-934 DRCLRATFVPNGTT
+934 DGWLRTTYVPHGTS
-948 FLQVVRK
+948 FLQVVKK
-955 TADIPWVASDIDVTE
+955 TADLPWETSDMDMTE
-970 YMQQQ
+970 YMQKQ
-975 MTKAMYPGELWWN
+975 TSKAMHPGELWWN
-988 AAALPNNVL
+988 AAALPNDVL

-1010 NEFLIQDL
+1010 NEFLTQDL
-1018 TSVLQGTPRIERG
+1018 TSVLQGTPRIQRR
-1031 GFRRYIE
+1031 GFRPYVE
-1038 YLRQHDAVAMQRF
+1038 YLQQHDAVAMQKF
-1051 WQGYLDGAVPSR
+1051 WQEYLDGAVPSR
-1063 LGSQAAPENTVTAEV
+1063 LGSQVAPENTVAAEV

-1083 TTALKR
+1083 STASQR

-1101 AVVLGLANSTED
+1101 AIVLGLANSTDD
-1113 VVMGVTI
+1113 VVMGVTF
-1120 SGRDAPVAG
+1120 SGRDAPVTG
-1129 ILQMSGP
+1129 VLQMSGP

-1147 NRTTPLDELVEN
+1147 NKSTPLDTYLEN
-1159 VQSNLWAVAKNA
+1159 VQSNLWAVASNA
-1171 PYGLRRILQASG
+1171 PYGLRKILKASG
-1183 QPKDFF
+1183 QPKDLF
-1189 DTMANFLIKIPAP
+1189 DTMANFLIKIPAS
-1202 TPPGG
+1202 TPAGG

-1221 TKLELRNE
+1221 SKVELRNE
-1229 SLDRV
+1229 SLNRV
-1234 TLTSTLEPEYAQTL
+1234 TLTSTLEPGYAQAL
-1248 ADTLAAVLDTAFDA
+1248 ADTLAAVLDAASDG
-1262 PLTKIGE
+1262 PVTKLEE
-1269 FTLVQ
+1269 FKLVQ

-1285 PVGNVPG
+1285 PVGDVPVSG
-1292 HSEAHTNKVKDLA
+1292 AQTIKVEDRVES
-1305 KIPDGELA
+1305 PDGELA

-1321 ACHPSRTAVED
+1321 ASHPSWTAVED

-1338 TYSGLAIKMNQLAGL
+1338 TYAGLAIKMNQLAGC
-1353 LRERGLVL
+1353 LRKRGLEL

-1369 EKSINTIVAMFGIL
+1369 EKSINTIIAMFGIL

-1401 LGILEDSGAKLVI
+1401 LGILEDCGAKLVI
-1414 TDQLN
+1414 TDKLN
-1419 ADFFKGTPYEVVI
+1419 AEFFKCTSYEVIVI
-1432 LDAVSW
+1432 DAIAW

-1450 LNPNSLAYV
+1450 LNPNSLA
-1459 IYTSGSTGK
+1459 TGK

-1475 HSAIVAAVEGILYA
+1475 HSAIVAALEGILYA
-1489 TTKDNSRRILWSLNY
+1489 TTQDNSRRIMWSLNY

-1516 LSTGRTLCVAPH
+1516 LATGRTLCVAPQ
-1528 NIIVGNLA
+1528 NTIVGNLA
-1536 EVITTMKVDQIN
+1536 EVITKMKVDQIN
-1548 LTPTMASLLHPDDV
+1548 LTPTMASLVHPDDV

-1598 TICVTTRAVTPD
+1598 TICVTTRQVTPD
-1610 MNIRNVGSP
+1610 MNIRNVGRP

-1626 ILDPDTTEEQPSGS
+1626 ILDPDTMEELSSGS

-1666 QGNSNQRFYRTGD
+1666 QGTSDRRFYRTGD

-1716 QANVFSQCA
+1716 QTNVFSQCA

-1738 AFCSTSVQTPGEK
+1738 AFCSSSVQTPGEAAG
-1751 TEEENLLLPPRQSTE
+1751 EDLLLAPTE
-1766 VDQVKAQLTTL
+1766 LPGVDQIKAQLTTL

-1814 SVLKGYLPHSEMS
+1814 SVLKSYLPHSETS
-1827 EIESEAEQEL
+1827 EINSEAEREL
-1837 QSLWSALFDTPIED
+1837 QSLWSALFDTPAED

-1857 FHAMGGDSISAL
+1857 FHALGGDSISAL

-1894 EQAALMVKDQAN
+1894 EQAALMVKDQPN
-1906 ANSTAAEPVQQLVFQ
+1906 DDSTAAETVQQLVYR
-1921 PPEAVYERLV
+1921 PSELVYQRL
-1931 EIGVSVN
+1931 EQIGVSKN

-1948 GQIEFFTQGEKQDRF
+1948 GQIEFFTQGEKPDRF

-1973 DDLDFDRWI
+1973 DGLDFDRWI

-1997 LYLQTDTQNP
+1997 LYLQTDSQNA

-2013 VLKHPVLNLA
+2013 VLKHPVLNLV
-2023 YRSYRTEEQKQSI
+2023 YRSYRTEEEKQSI
-2036 LEAEWQTPFDP
+2036 LEAEWQRPFDP
-2047 AKPFVRYTLLENSE
+2047 AKPFVRYTLLEDSQ
-2061 GTRDLVINLH
+2061 GTRHLVINLH

-2088 ALNQNQPIQRPTPF
+2088 ALNQNQPIQQPTPF
-2102 KDFITHFLG
+2102 KDFITHFLR

-2130 DFPSTVTNPKLSST
+2130 DFPSTVTEPKLSST
-2144 EVAKIDASVGI
+2144 EVAKIDASLGI

-2177 LAHLSGAQDV
+2177 LAHLSGARDV

-2214 PYHSHV
+2214 PYLSYV
-2220 AEDMPIE
+2220 ADDMPIE

-2266 LFCFQPFEPATPQQD
+2266 LFCFQPFEPVTAQQD

-2301 QMEVVKAAAKGEYIV
+2301 QMEVVKAAAKGEYLV

-2325 SSDEARAALTWYTRC
+2325 SAEEARTALAWYTRC
-2340 LDGMVKRKVVG
+2340 LDGMVKSKVIG

>member
-1 MAPYIDLQDSPPSAD
+1 MAPYIDTQDDSPSSVD
-16 AVSHTQST
+16 AFSHIQPT
-24 KDTNFASQYW
+24 KDTNVASQYW
-34 EELFRSVGSQPRLA
+34 EELFRGVGPQPRLA
-48 CLPLDH
+48 CVPLDH
-54 QWPRAETTVR
+54 QWPRAETTVL
-64 APNSLFDAATSFG
+64 ASDGLLEAAMTFS
-77 RTHNTSLE
+77 RTHNISLE

-93 IVCARQTVSGQCTAV
+93 IVSARQTVSGQSTV
-108 FTVAGRSRS
+108 LFTVAGRKQPSAKQD
-117 TGKHVSTGNGEDKHD
+117 TAENGGAEQD
-132 YPLVLSVPDDVD
+132 YPWFYPYLRMWMFS
-144 VLSWIRHVG
+144 RG
-153 TAAATASAHS
+153 
-163 HIGYERIMETASA
+163 IMEIASG
-176 MRPQVK
+176 MCPQVK
-182 LSVTFEDDSRDTMA
+182 VSVTFEDDSHDTMA

-202 LVFNICAS
+202 LVFNIIAS
-210 AGLQLRMRHNASV
+210 ASLKLSMRHNATV
-223 PRVDVRTLLDRFE
+223 PRGDVRALLDRFA
-236 VTLQRVTENHDAKVS
+236 VTLQRVTGNHDAKAS

-256 PPVERQLLLDYGKA
+256 PPAERQLLLDYGKA
-270 ALKPKSGLVHCL
+270 PHKPKSGMVHSL
-282 VEEQAKVRPD
+282 IEEQAKARPD

-299 TEPALTYSA
+299 TEPPLTYSA

-317 RQLRQHGAQYIAVHL
+317 RQIRQYGAKYIAVHQ
-332 RMSTDFIVALLAIL
+332 RMSTDFIVTLLAIL

-375 VLVDPSTAGELDKE
+375 VIVDHSTAGELDKE
-389 VQIGELLSQSFS
+389 VQIGDLLSQSSS
-401 HDDGDLINVQD
+401 HDTGDLLHVQD
-412 PNSVAYVIYTSG
+412 PSSVAYVIYTSG
-424 STGKPKSVLLEHR
+424 STGKPKPVLLDHQ

-445 FPPVAG
+445 FPPVAS

-462 SAAQRSIWATLT
+462 SAAQRSIWATLS

-526 GGDMVNPTVI
+526 GGEMVNPTVI

-565 NVSARMIG
+565 NVSSRMIG
-573 QPYDTTTSYVLIPG
+573 QPYDTTTSYILIPG
-587 TTELSPLLVPG
+587 ATELAPLLVPG

-605 QIARGYLHRP
+605 QLARGYLDRP
-615 EETTKRFVQ
+615 EETAKRFIQ

-647 ELIGRIDFQVKIN
+647 ELVGRIDFQVKIN

-691 RTVLVAAVVSRS
+691 RTVLVAAVVSRAG
-703 DTDWGALV
+703 TDWEALV
-711 GKLRPFLAAR
+711 SKLRPFLAAR

-728 QFWVSMP
+728 QFWVPMP
-735 DLPVNANGKVDMVAI
+735 ALPVNANGKVDMVAI
-750 RKTVEGLGESG
+750 RNTVEGLSESG
-761 QLLPERCHMRVKEE
+761 QLLPERSHLGLEEE
-775 GNLTDNEM
+775 GNFTDNEK

-791 ILSLPESEIS
+791 VLSLSESEIS

-820 SQLQLVHGLS
+820 SQLQAVHGLS
-830 LRVEDILLGDSL
+830 LRVEDILLGETL
-842 SGVARAVQPQLAEEK
+842 SHVAAAVQPQLAEEK
-857 ADNDTTSSASFQVSP
+857 VDNDTTPSALLQLTP
-872 SIENFGIGISD
+872 SIESLGISISD
-883 IEDAFPVTPFQ
+883 IEDIFPVTPFQ

-918 YRQDDIKA
+918 HSQDDVKA

-934 DRCLRATFVPNGTT
+934 DGWLRTTFVPKGTT
-948 FLQVVRK
+948 FLQVVK
-955 TADIPWVASDIDVTE
+955 KSADLPWETSDMDLTE
-970 YMQQQ
+970 YMQKQ
-975 MTKAMYPGELWWN
+975 TSKAMFPGELWWN

-1010 NEFLIQDL
+1010 NEFLAQDL
-1018 TSVLQGTPRIERG
+1018 TSVLQRTPRIQRR
-1031 GFRRYIE
+1031 GFRPYVE
-1038 YLRQHDAVAMQRF
+1038 YLQQHDPDAMQKF
-1051 WQGYLDGAVPSR
+1051 WQEYLAGALPSR
-1063 LGSQAAPENTVTAEV
+1063 LGSQVAPENTVTSKV

-1083 TTALKR
+1083 STASQR
-1089 RVTPGVL
+1089 GVTPGVL

-1113 VVMGVTI
+1113 VVMGVTF

-1129 ILQMSGP
+1129 VLQMSGP

-1147 NRTTPLDELVEN
+1147 NKSTPLDTHLEN
-1159 VQSNLWAVAKNA
+1159 IQSNLWTVARNA
-1171 PYGLRRILQASG
+1171 PYGLRKILKASG
-1183 QPKDFF
+1183 QPKDLF
-1189 DTMANFLIKIPAP
+1189 DTMANFLIKIP
-1202 TPPGG
+1202 TSTTPGG

-1221 TKLELRNE
+1221 TKLELRND

-1234 TLTSTLEPEYAQTL
+1234 ILTSTLEPEYAQAL
-1248 ADTLAAVLDTAFDA
+1248 ADTLATVLNAASDA
-1262 PLTKIGE
+1262 PLTKLEE
-1269 FTLVQ
+1269 FKTVQ
-1274 PVPRLMDRLDD
+1274 PVPVLMERLDD
-1285 PVGNVPG
+1285 PADNVPD
-1292 HSEAHTNKVKDLA
+1292 HCEAHANKVEDPAESL
-1305 KIPDGELA
+1305 DGELA

-1321 ACHPSRTAVED
+1321 ASHPSWTAVED

-1338 TYSGLAIKMNQLAGL
+1338 TYAGLAIKMNQLAGL
-1353 LRERGLVL
+1353 LRERGVVL

-1419 ADFFKGTPYEVVI
+1419 AEFFKGTSYEVI
-1432 LDAVSW
+1432 IIDAVSW

-1450 LNPNSLAYV
+1450 LNPKSLAYV

-1475 HSAIVAAVEGILYA
+1475 HSAIVAALEGILYA
-1489 TTKDNSRRILWSLNY
+1489 TTQDNSRRIMWSLNY

-1516 LSTGRTLCVAPH
+1516 LATGRTLCVAPQ
-1528 NIIVGNLA
+1528 NVIVGNLA
-1536 EVITTMKVDQIN
+1536 DVITTMRVDQIN

-1598 TICVTTRAVTPD
+1598 TICVTTRQVTPD
-1610 MNIRNVGSP
+1610 MNIRNVGCP

-1626 ILDPDTTEEQPSGS
+1626 ILDPDTMEELPSGT

-1651 ARGYLNRPEATNKAF
+1651 ARGYLNRPEATDKAF
-1666 QGNSNQRFYRTGD
+1666 QGTSNQRFYRTGD

-1716 QANVFSQCA
+1716 KANVFSQCA

-1738 AFCSTSVQTPGEK
+1738 AFCSTSVQTPGEE
-1751 TEEENLLLPPRQSTE
+1751 TGEDLLLAPTELPE
-1766 VDQVKAQLTTL
+1766 VDQIKAHLTTL

-1814 SVLKGYLPHSEMS
+1814 GVLKSYLPHSDIS
-1827 EIESEAEQEL
+1827 EINSEAEREL
-1837 QSLWSALFDTPIED
+1837 QLLWSALFDTPAEN

-1857 FHAMGGDSISAL
+1857 FHALGGDSISAL

-1894 EQAALMVKDQAN
+1894 EQAALIVKDQPN
-1906 ANSTAAEPVQQLVFQ
+1906 GESTAAETVQQLVYQ
-1921 PPEAVYERLV
+1921 PPEAVYEHL
-1931 EIGVSVN
+1931 EQIGVSRT

-1948 GQIEFFTQGEKQDRF
+1948 GQIEFFTQGEKPDRF

-1973 DDLDFDRWI
+1973 NNLDFDRWI
-1982 YLTTQ
+1982 YLTSQ

-1997 LYLQTDTQNP
+1997 LYLQTDAQNP
-2007 QTLVQV
+2007 QSLVQV
-2013 VLKHPVLNLA
+2013 VLKHPILNLT
-2023 YRSYRTEEQKQSI
+2023 YRSYRTEEEKQSI
-2036 LEAEWQTPFDP
+2036 LEAEWQRPFDS
-2047 AKPFVRYTLLENSE
+2047 AKPFVRYTLLENSQ

-2088 ALNQNQPIQRPTPF
+2088 ALNQNKSIQQPTPF
-2102 KDFITHFLG
+2102 KDFITHFLR
-2111 TPKQPQLDYW
+2111 TPKQPQLHYW

-2130 DFPSTVTNPKLSST
+2130 DFPSTVTEPKLSST
-2144 EVAKIDASVGI
+2144 EVARIDASLGI

-2177 LAHLSGAQDV
+2177 LAHLSGARDV

-2220 AEDMPIE
+2220 ADDMPTE

-2266 LFCFQPFEPATPQQD
+2266 LFCFQPFEPVTAQQD

-2301 QMEVVKAAAKGEYIV
+2301 QMEVVKAATKGEYLV

-2325 SSDEARAALTWYTRC
+2325 SSDEARTALAWYTRC
-2340 LDGMVKRKVVG
+2340 LDGMAKGKVVG

>member
-1 MAPYIDLQDSPPSAD
+1 MAPYIDSQDDSPSSVD
-16 AVSHTQST
+16 AFSHVQPT
-24 KDTNFASQYW
+24 KDANVASQYW
-34 EELFRSVGSQPRLA
+34 EELLRSVGSQTRLA

-54 QWPRAETTVR
+54 QWPRAETTVL
-64 APNSLFDAATSFG
+64 ASDGLLEAAMTFG
-77 RTHNTSLE
+77 RTHNITLE

-93 IVCARQTVSGQCTAV
+93 IVSARQTVSAQSTV
-108 FTVAGRSRS
+108 MFTVGGRNQPSAKQD
-117 TGKHVSTGNGEDKHD
+117 TTENGGAEQD
-132 YPLVLSVPDDVD
+132 YPLVLSVPEDVD
-144 VLSWIRHVG
+144 ILSWVRHVR
-153 TAAATASAHS
+153 TAAAAASALS
-163 HIGYERIMETASA
+163 YIGYDRIMQTAEGI
-176 MRPQVK
+176 RPQVK
-182 LSVTFEDDSRDTMA
+182 LSVTFEDDSHDTMA

-202 LVFNICAS
+202 LVFNVIAS
-210 AGLQLRMRHNASV
+210 ASLKLSMRHNATV
-223 PRVDVRTLLDRFE
+223 PRGDVRALLDRFA

-256 PPVERQLLLDYGKA
+256 PPAERQLLLDYGKA
-270 ALKPKSGLVHCL
+270 PLKPKSGMVHSL

-299 TEPALTYSA
+299 AEPPLTYSA

-317 RQLRQHGAQYIAVHL
+317 RRIRQNGAKYIAVHL

-358 APAARKS
+358 APVARKS
-365 FILED
+365 FIHED

-375 VLVDPSTAGELDKE
+375 ILVDNSTAGELDKE
-389 VQIGELLSQSFS
+389 AQIGDLLSQSS
-401 HDDGDLINVQD
+401 SNDTGDLVHVQD
-412 PNSVAYVIYTSG
+412 PSSVAYVIYTSG
-424 STGKPKSVLLEHR
+424 STGKPKPVLLDHQ

-445 FPPVAG
+445 FPPVAD

-462 SAAQRSIWATLT
+462 SAAQRSIWATLS

-481 ASKENLTVHTAK
+481 ASKENLTIHTAK
-493 MINTMDVNSVDMTSS
+493 MINTMNVNSIDMTSS

-526 GGDMVNPTVI
+526 GGEMVNPTVI

-565 NVSARMIG
+565 NVSSRMIG

-587 TTELSPLLVPG
+587 TTELAPLLVPG

-605 QIARGYLHRP
+605 QLARGYLHHS
-615 EETTKRFVQ
+615 EETTKRFIQ

-638 AVRHADGSV
+638 AVRHADGLV
-647 ELIGRIDFQVKIN
+647 ELVGRIDFQVKIN

-665 PGEPNSIIQAIEEVE
+665 PGEPNSIIQANEEVE

-691 RTVLVAAVVSRS
+691 RAVLVAAVVSRP
-703 DTDWGALV
+703 DIDWEALV
-711 GKLRPFLAAR
+711 GKLRLFLAAK

-735 DLPVNANGKVDMVAI
+735 ALPVNANGKVDMVAI
-750 RKTVEGLGESG
+750 LKTVEALGESG
-761 QLLPERCHMRVKEE
+761 QLLPERSHLGCTEE
-775 GNLTDNEM
+775 GNLTENEK
-783 VVRSLWAK
+783 VVRSLWAS

-807 SLGGTSLEAIQVV
+807 ALGGTSLEAIQVV
-820 SQLQLVHGLS
+820 SQLQVVHGLS
-830 LRVEDILLGDSL
+830 LRVEDILLGETL
-842 SGVARAVQPQLAEEK
+842 SQVAAAVQPQLAEEK
-857 ADNDTTSSASFQVSP
+857 ADNDTASSALFQVAA
-872 SIENFGIGISD
+872 SIESLGIGTSEV
-883 IEDAFPVTPFQ
+883 EDAFPVTPFQ

-918 YRQDDIKA
+918 YSEDDVKA
-926 AFETLMKS
+926 AFETLLKS
-934 DRCLRATFVPNGTT
+934 DGWLRTTFVPKGTT
-948 FLQVVRK
+948 FLQVVKK
-955 TADIPWVASDIDVTE
+955 TAELPWDTSDMDVTE
-970 YMQQQ
+970 YMEKR
-975 MTKAMYPGELWWN
+975 TSTAMHPGELWWN

-1010 NEFLIQDL
+1010 NEFLTQDL
-1018 TSVLQGTPRIERG
+1018 TSVLQGTPRIQRRG
-1031 GFRRYIE
+1031 LRPYVE
-1038 YLRQHDAVAMQRF
+1038 YLQQHDVVAMQKF
-1051 WQGYLDGAVPSR
+1051 WQEYLDGAVPSR
-1063 LGSQAAPENTVTAEV
+1063 LSSQAAPENTVTAEV

-1083 TTALKR
+1083 STASQR

-1113 VVMGVTI
+1113 VVMGVTF
-1120 SGRDAPVAG
+1120 SGRDAPVPG
-1129 ILQMSGP
+1129 VLQMSGP

-1147 NRTTPLDELVEN
+1147 KSTTPLDAHLEN
-1159 VQSNLWAVAKNA
+1159 VQSNLWSVARNA
-1171 PYGLRRILQASG
+1171 PYGLRKILKASG
-1183 QPKDFF
+1183 QPKDLF
-1189 DTMANFLIKIPAP
+1189 DTMANFLIKIPTL

-1207 LRQLPESNLGTVEY
+1207 LRQLPKSNLGTVEY

-1234 TLTSTLEPEYAQTL
+1234 TLTSTLEPGYAQAL
-1248 ADTLAAVLDTAFDA
+1248 ADTLAAILDTASDA
-1262 PLTKIGE
+1262 PLTRLGE
-1269 FTLVQ
+1269 FKLVQ
-1274 PVPRLMDRLDD
+1274 PVSRLMERLDD
-1285 PVGNVPG
+1285 PVGNVPV
-1292 HSEAHTNKVKDLA
+1292 SEGQTIRVEDPAES
-1305 KIPDGELA
+1305 PDAELA

-1321 ACHPSRTAVED
+1321 ASHPSWTAVED
-1332 ISGARI
+1332 IAGARI
-1338 TYSGLAIKMNQLAGL
+1338 TYAGLAIKMNQLAGL
-1353 LRERGLVL
+1353 LRERGLEL

-1369 EKSINTIVAMFGIL
+1369 EKSINTIVAIFGIL

-1419 ADFFKGTPYEVVI
+1419 ADFFEGTSYEVVI
-1432 LDAVSW
+1432 IDAVAW
-1438 DTIPLQRQIVPG
+1438 DTIPLQRQVVPG

-1475 HSAIVAAVEGILYA
+1475 HSAIVAALEGILYA
-1489 TTKDNSRRILWSLNY
+1489 TTQDNSRRIMWSLNY

-1516 LSTGRTLCVAPH
+1516 LATGRTLCVAPQ
-1528 NIIVGNLA
+1528 NVIVGNLA
-1536 EVITTMKVDQIN
+1536 EVITKMRADQIN

-1598 TICVTTRAVTPD
+1598 TICVTTRQVTPD
-1610 MNIRNVGSP
+1610 MNIRNVGRP

-1626 ILDPDTTEEQPSGS
+1626 ILDPDTTEELPSGS

-1666 QGNSNQRFYRTGD
+1666 QGTSNQRFYRTGD

-1738 AFCSTSVQTPGEK
+1738 AFCSTSVQTPGEA
-1751 TEEENLLLPPRQSTE
+1751 TGEDLLLPPTQLPE
-1766 VDQVKAQLTTL
+1766 VDQIKAQLTTL

-1794 LTSGKI
+1794 LISGKI

-1814 SVLKGYLPHSEMS
+1814 SVLKGYLPHSETS
-1827 EIESEAEQEL
+1827 EINSEAEREL
-1837 QSLWSALFDTPIED
+1837 QSLWSALFDTPAED

-1857 FHAMGGDSISAL
+1857 FHALGGDSISAL

-1894 EQAALMVKDQAN
+1894 EQAALMVKDQPN
-1906 ANSTAAEPVQQLVFQ
+1906 GDSSAAENVPQLVYQ
-1921 PPEAVYERLV
+1921 PSQAVYERLV
-1931 EIGVSVN
+1931 ELGVSRN

-1948 GQIEFFTQGEKQDRF
+1948 GQIEFFTQGEKPDRF

-1973 DDLDFDRWI
+1973 NDLDFDRWI

-2007 QTLVQV
+2007 QTLLQV
-2013 VLKHPVLNLA
+2013 VLKHPILNLA
-2023 YRSYRTEEQKQSI
+2023 YRSYRTEEEKQSI
-2036 LEAEWQTPFDP
+2036 LEAEWQRPFNP
-2047 AKPFVRYTLLENSE
+2047 AKPFVRYTLLENTQ

-2088 ALNQNQPIQRPTPF
+2088 ALNQNQPIHQPTPF
-2102 KDFITHFLG
+2102 KDFITHFLR

-2121 TRLLQNHYF
+2121 TRLLQNHCF
-2130 DFPSTVTNPKLSST
+2130 DFPAAVTEPKLSNT
-2144 EVAKIDASVGI
+2144 EVAKINASLGI

-2163 VTAPIVFQTAYSLL
+2163 VTAPIVFQTAYTLL
-2177 LAHLSGAQDV
+2177 LAHLSGARDV

-2220 AEDMPIE
+2220 MEDMPIE
-2227 TLLRST
+2227 TLLRIT

-2252 EALGRDRSTAAAKC
+2252 EALGRDRSTAASKC
-2266 LFCFQPFEPATPQQD
+2266 LFCFQPFEPVTSQQD
-2281 PMRWVVMKMSKNRMT
+2281 PMRWIVMKMSKNRMT

-2316 RFGYDERAF
+2316 RFGYDERAL
-2325 SSDEARAALTWYTRC
+2325 SSDEARTALAWYTRC

-2351 ELGV
+2351 ELEV